1 MRSIPSSPINNCTED
16 FYENTTTTTSQS
28 YFDFNT
34 SSTSTMSST
43 HQTIRNVSS
52 PNLYRDQEKEAA
64 ETLVS
69 LSSQSCSNIS
79 ETFKRAKQS
88 SVNLPPRL
96 RFKAAGKEKR
106 LRQEQQKNERGSNN
120 ADMTNMTP
128 PQTPP
133 SNDSA
138 ASYPKLHNMETVSA
152 SSQHHHDDSLHW
164 EPSLAKR
171 ARHDSG
177 YDGGSNQNSREAWLR
192 ATGAKQPKPS
202 IKSYMHVG
210 PSSPESN
217 HESEADEPIQFTA
230 KPYESPKTGKKQTIP
245 VAPVTQQMNVP
256 TIQKNTEIPSSQIQ
270 PLILP
275 NGNNSQFQPIHQ
287 NSNIQTMPVIIMG
300 NAQAIQQTGSA
311 VLLMVNPQNQSQ
323 PQVIFH
329 PAQVQVIQPPQQQQ
343 TEHKTRKK
351 INDPNRRRIHACT
364 YKGCDKTYF
373 KSSHLKAHLRVHT
386 GEKPF
391 ECTWEGCGKRFAR
404 SDELSRHRRTHTG
417 EKKFACPMCDRRFM
431 RSDHLTKHMKR
442 HKGNRKVPNWQREV
456 QLMNARMKGETVTAA
471 SNGCQQS
478 QNPTVNYFNRNLMMK
493 NPVKIAPKPEQT
505 QPGQTPIMPK
515 PVTQTIQYVQTPT
528 YAPVTYT
535 IQRSSN

>member
-1 MRSIPSSPINNCTED
+1 MRSIPSSPVNNCAED
-16 FYENTTTTTSQS
+16 FYENTTTTTSATQS

-34 SSTSTMSST
+34 PTMTT
-43 HQTIRNVSS
+43 HAVRNVSS

-69 LSSQSCSNIS
+69 LSSQSCGNIS

-106 LRQEQQKNERGSNN
+106 MRQEQRENERGSNG
-120 ADMTNMTP
+120 ADVANMTP

-133 SNDSA
+133 SNEQPSQH
-138 ASYPKLHNMETVSA
+138 PKLHNMETVSNTA
-152 SSQHHHDDSLHW
+152 PRHHGDDHQW
-164 EPSLAKR
+164 APSEAKR

-177 YDGGSNQNSREAWLR
+177 YDGGQNSREAWLR
-192 ATGAKQPKPS
+192 ANQRPAKV
-202 IKSYMHVG
+202 KSYMHVG

-217 HESEADEPIQFTA
+217 HESEADEPIHFTA
-230 KPYESPKTGKKQTIP
+230 KPYPATPQTQEQKAPKKIP
-245 VAPVTQQMNVP
+245 QAPIMQQMNVP
-256 TIQKNTEIPSSQIQ
+256 TIQQPSEIRQSQIQ
-270 PLILP
+270 PVVLP
-275 NGNNSQFQPIHQ
+275 NGSQSQFQPIQQH
-287 NSNIQTMPVIIMG
+287 SNIQAMPVIIMG
-300 NAQAIQQTGSA
+300 GAQAIQQAGSA
-311 VLLMVNPQNQSQ
+311 VLLMVNPQNQNQ

-329 PAQVQVIQPPQQQQ
+329 PAAQVQVIQPQQQQ
-343 TEHKTRKK
+343 QQAVTEHRTRKK
-351 INDPNRRRIHACT
+351 VNDPNRRRIHACT
-364 YKGCDKTYF
+364 YEGCGKTYF

-391 ECTWEGCGKRFAR
+391 ECQWEGCGKRFAR

-456 QLMNARMKGETVTAA
+456 QLMSARMKGEAPQA
-471 SNGCQQS
+471 QPNQPQQA
-478 QNPTVNYFNRNLMMK
+478 NYFNRNLMMK
-493 NPVKIAPKPEQT
+493 NPVKIAPKPEQA

-515 PVTQTIQYVQTPT
+515 PASQGQQQVQYVQTPQFAT
-528 YAPVTYT
+528 YA
-535 IQRSSN
+535 IQRSNN